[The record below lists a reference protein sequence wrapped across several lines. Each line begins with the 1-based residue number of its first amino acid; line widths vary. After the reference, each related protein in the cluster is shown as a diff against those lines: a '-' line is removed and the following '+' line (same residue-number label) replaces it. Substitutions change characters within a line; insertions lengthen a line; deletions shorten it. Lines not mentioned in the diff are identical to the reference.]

1 MSATTPQNKQLAN
14 IEDNPA
20 SGTATPDA
28 TLIGERTIELER
40 PPPPP
45 QPPTDKGIRFW
56 LVIVAMMVTTFLSAI
71 DLTSV
76 STALPTI
83 VESLNGADFAWVGSA
98 FALGST
104 AILPLVGGLAQI
116 FGRRPV
122 VLGSIAFFALGSGL
136 CGGAKNMNMLIAG
149 RAIQG
154 VGGGGILAMAE
165 IVVADLV
172 PLSERGNYMG
182 IFGAVWAVASAIG
195 PPIGGAFS
203 QSNWRW
209 LFYMNLP
216 LTGIAAVLVYFCL
229 TLKVPQDDLRTKM
242 RRMDWTGNAIVI
254 ASTTITVVALTWAG
268 VKHSW
273 GSAAVLAPL
282 IIGLVGTALFFLYEA
297 KGAVEPVVPWELV
310 NNRTA
315 LAGYVAVFLHGIVS
329 TAVLYYLPVYFQ
341 ASLEQGPVKSGITF
355 FGNAFT
361 IAPGAMIC
369 GATAVAF
376 NMYRPQNYVGW
387 ILTTVGIGLLSLLK
401 ASSNKGMYIGFQIV
415 EGFGLGILYTA
426 PQFPVLAPIPVTETA
441 HALAFFTFVRSYA
454 QTWGVTIGATI
465 LQNELKRKLPQP
477 FVEALTNGGGHGV
490 EIAYAAIPAIR
501 ALEEP
506 VKTQVK
512 EAFASS
518 LRIVWLVMA
527 AIAALGTVSVLGMK
541 ELRLHEVTDEDW
553 GLKEKKKQADAE
565 QQQAAEKVKATELE

>member
-1 MSATTPQNKQLAN
+1 MSATLPQSKNLAKV
-14 IEDNPA
+14 DDVPA
-20 SGTATPDA
+20 SRTATPDVEA
-28 TLIGERTIELER
+28 TLNGERTSEAER

-45 QPPTDKGIRFW
+45 QPPAWKGLRFW
-56 LVIVAMMVTTFLSAI
+56 LVIIAIMVATFLSAI
-71 DLTSV
+71 ELTSV

-83 VESLNGADFAWVGSA
+83 VQDLDGSEFAWVGSA

-136 CGGAKNMNMLIAG
+136 CGGAKNMDMLIAG

-154 VGGGGILAMAE
+154 VGSGGILATTE

-182 IFGAVWAVASAIG
+182 ISGAVWALASAIG
-195 PPIGGAFS
+195 PPVGGAFS

-216 LTGIAAVLVYFCL
+216 LTAIAAVLVWFCL
-229 TLKVPQDDLRTKM
+229 TLKVPQGDLRTKM

-254 ASTTITVVALTWAG
+254 ASTTSTVVALAWAG

-282 IIGLVGTALFFLYEA
+282 IIGLVGTALFFLYI
-297 KGAVEPVVPWELV
+297 
-310 NNRTA
+310 
-315 LAGYVAVFLHGIVS
+315 AVFLHGIVS

-341 ASLEQGPVKSGITF
+341 ASLEQGPVKSGVTF

-361 IAPGAMIC
+361 IDPGAMSEFLTRFLYILLDLPTTPSERVC

-387 ILTTVGIGLLSLLK
+387 ALTTVGIGLLSLLK
-401 ASSNKGMYIGFQIV
+401 ASSSKGMYIGFQIV
-415 EGFGLGILYTA
+415 EGFGLGVLYTA
-426 PQFPVLAPIPVTETA
+426 PQFPVLASIPVTETA

-465 LQNELKRKLPQP
+465 LQNELKRKLPQS
-477 FVEALTNGGGHGV
+477 FVEALTSAGGHGV
-490 EIAYAAIPAIR
+490 EFSYAAIPAIR
-501 ALEEP
+501 VLEEP

-527 AIAALGTVSVLGMK
+527 ALAALGTVTVFGMK

-553 GLKEKKKQADAE
+553 GLKEKKEQADAE
-565 QQQAAEKVKATELE
+565 QQAAAAEKVKATELE